1 MISGSFISLSFPIAS
16 TDRDSSLL
24 VGYDAADVE
33 LSVVKPGSDITCV
46 DFPWKR
52 IVVICVVW
60 RSRRDAAA
68 LSKSADVSPS
78 ADITMIIVG
87 TMPWEPE

>member
-1 MISGSFISLSFPIAS
+1 MTTSGSFSWLSFPIVR
-16 TDRDSSLL
+16 TDHDSSV
-24 VGYDAADVE
+24 VGYDEPDVV
-33 LSVVKPGSDITCV
+33 LSVVKPGSDITV
-46 DFPWKR
+46 VVFPWKR

-68 LSKSADVSPS
+68 LSKSADVRPS

-87 TMPWEPE
+87 TIP